1 MNMRSPVPYD
11 PDPKVSTPVSVPDN
25 QRKQMDL
32 KQETIGAASA
42 ASSAS
47 EPVGSALGKVG
58 LVWGGLFAGL
68 SLGDVVLIATL
79 VYTLLQI
86 YLLVSERIVKP
97 WLAARRSK
105 VVSNSSQEN

>member
-1 MNMRSPVPYD
+1 MRSPVPYD
-11 PDPKVSTPVSVPDN
+11 PVPKVSTPVSVPDN
-25 QRKQMDL
+25 QRKQMDV
-32 KQETIGAASA
+32 KQETIGA
-42 ASSAS
+42 AS

>member
-1 MNMRSPVPYD
+1 MRSPVPYD

-32 KQETIGAASA
+32 KQETIGAAS
-42 ASSAS
+42 

-68 SLGDVVLIATL
+68 SLGDVVLLATL